1 MNLLKIKNMKHI
13 IYYLI
18 LACLVCSFTACSKLS
33 KAAKYEAKLE
43 ECIAKRDFLSAR
55 NYYHKYAGL
64 HLIGMGEERD
74 QLLRKLNIAEIN
86 YVMDQS
92 GIEDAYFLADELGAK
107 IEYLEVLAKRS
118 SKMINSNQSNQLLS
132 MLVTWNFES
141 HFENNVDWRSGYIGE
156 RGIDLYNA
164 ENNAYNSI
172 LDVLLNYALFTNDKD
187 LIQKVIKLYRPIA
200 EEVWDRD
207 DHWVRNQRIDQAK
220 KDALNKVKNSGIKL

>member
-64 HLIGMGEERD
+64 HLMGMGEERD

-118 SKMINSNQSNQLLS
+118 SKMINSNQSDQLLS
-132 MLVTWNFES
+132 MLVTWNFNYQ
-141 HFENNVDWRSGYIGE
+141 FENSADWGYYSGKS
-156 RGIDLYNA
+156 IDLYNA

-172 LDVLLNYALFTNDKD
+172 LDVLLNYALFTEDKD

-200 EEVWDRD
+200 EAVVDRD
-207 DHWVRNQRIDQAK
+207 RQWVRNQRNDQAK
-220 KDALNKVKNSGIKL
+220 KDALKKVKDSGIKL

>member
-1 MNLLKIKNMKHI
+1 MKHI

-64 HLIGMGEERD
+64 NLMGMGEERD

-107 IEYLEVLAKRS
+107 IEYLEVLAKCS
-118 SKMINSNQSNQLLS
+118 SKLINSNQSNQLLS
-132 MLVTWNFES
+132 MLVTWNFNY
-141 HFENNVDWRSGYIGE
+141 HFENSAKWGYYSGKS
-156 RGIDLYNA
+156 IDLYNA

-172 LDVLLNYALFTNDKD
+172 LDVLLNYALFTEDKD

-200 EEVWDRD
+200 EAVVDRD
-207 DHWVRNQRIDQAK
+207 QDWVRNQRIDQAK

>member
-1 MNLLKIKNMKHI
+1 MKRI

-18 LACLVCSFTACSKLS
+18 LACLVCSFTACSKSS
-33 KAAKYEAKLE
+33 KATKYPIKVE
-43 ECIAKRDFLSAR
+43 ECIAKRDFASAR
-55 NYYHKYAGL
+55 AYSLKYKSLRWNGDVAD
-64 HLIGMGEERD
+64 E
-74 QLLRKLNIAEIN
+74 LLKQTNIAEIN
-86 YVMDQS
+86 YVMDHS

-118 SKMINSNQSNQLLS
+118 SKLVNSNQTDQLLS
-132 MLVTWNFES
+132 MLVTWNFNY
-141 HFENNVDWRSGYIGE
+141 HFENNIDWVCGPIRE

-200 EEVWDRD
+200 EEVKDRD
-207 DHWVRNQRIDQAK
+207 RHWVRNQRIDQAK
-220 KDALNKVKNSGIKL
+220 KDALNKVKDSGIKL

>member
-1 MNLLKIKNMKHI
+1 MKRI

-55 NYYHKYAGL
+55 NFYHKYAGL
-64 HLIGMGEERD
+64 HLMGMGEERD

-107 IEYLEVLAKRS
+107 IEYLEVEATHSEEYYLYKGHCLWAKGKKVEALENYKKYPYDKLFEALMHS
-118 SKMINSNQSNQLLS
+118 PVEFSQLE
-132 MLVTWNFES
+132 TI
-141 HFENNVDWRSGYIGE
+141 YIPDYV
-156 RGIDLYNA
+156 RYN
-164 ENNAYNSI
+164 
-172 LDVLLNYALFTNDKD
+172 K
-187 LIQKVIKLYRPIA
+187 
-200 EEVWDRD
+200 
-207 DHWVRNQRIDQAK
+207 
-220 KDALNKVKNSGIKL
+220 

>member
-1 MNLLKIKNMKHI
+1 MLMNLLKIKNMKHI

-18 LACLVCSFTACSKLS
+18 LACLVCSFTACSRLS

-64 HLIGMGEERD
+64 HLMGMGEERD
-74 QLLRKLNIAEIN
+74 QLLRKLNIAEMN

-118 SKMINSNQSNQLLS
+118 SKFVNSNQTDRLLS
-132 MLVTWNFES
+132 MLVTWNFNYQ
-141 HFENNVDWRSGYIGE
+141 FENSADWGYYRGRS
-156 RGIDLYNA
+156 IDLYNA

-172 LDVLLNYALFTNDKD
+172 LDVLLNYALFTEDKD

-200 EEVWDRD
+200 EAVVDRD
-207 DHWVRNQRIDQAK
+207 QQWVRNQRNDQAK
-220 KDALNKVKNSGIKL
+220 KDALKKVKDSGIKL

>member
-1 MNLLKIKNMKHI
+1 MKHI

-64 HLIGMGEERD
+64 HLMGMGEERD

-107 IEYLEVLAKRS
+107 IEYLEVLAKCS
-118 SKMINSNQSNQLLS
+118 SKLINSNQSNQLLS
-132 MLVTWNFES
+132 MLVTWNFNY
-141 HFENNVDWRSGYIGE
+141 HFENSAKWGYYSGKS
-156 RGIDLYNA
+156 IDLYNA

-172 LDVLLNYALFTNDKD
+172 LDVLLNYALFTEDKD

-200 EEVWDRD
+200 EAVVDRD
-207 DHWVRNQRIDQAK
+207 QDWVRNQRIDQAK

>member
-1 MNLLKIKNMKHI
+1 MKRI

-64 HLIGMGEERD
+64 HLMGMGEERD

-200 EEVWDRD
+200 EDVWDRD